1 LYIACKHG
9 QKYLVFINYFGTVI
23 MISARLMRN
32 EHIIK
37 ILFETTPD
45 ILVIMDENGRILDCN
60 HHFTKN
66 LGYEKTEALGKIG
79 PVDMVSPKDVQKA
92 VTAFGRVV
100 KEGVNLNVQLEVMRK
115 DGSTFSSIWSGAKL
129 TDESGNLEGYL
140 VTGKDLSDIH
150 RLEDELRKEKDQKLL
165 LIGDMTARI
174 AHDIRNPLNVIIN
187 SAKLLELQLDAEP
200 NSKMSRHVAA
210 ILKSSER
217 MRHQIEDVMD
227 YVSNRPLNLSECSI
241 IDLIVSSI
249 ETVLIPNNILINF
262 GKEGDFKIICDK
274 NQLSAVCGNLLLN
287 SIQAIGEN
295 QGTITVDWKEDGNN
309 IVIDFMDSGP
319 GIPEKILPQIFEP
332 FFTTK
337 QVGTGLGL
345 VSCKKVVERHNG
357 TISIKNNPTTFTVVL
372 PVRQ

>member
-1 LYIACKHG
+1 
-9 QKYLVFINYFGTVI
+9 
-23 MISARLMRN
+23 MISERLMRN
-32 EHIIK
+32 EHILK
-37 ILFETTPD
+37 IFFETTPD
-45 ILVIMDENGRILDCN
+45 ILVIMDEDGKILDCN

-66 LGYEKTEALGKIG
+66 LGYEKVEALGKIG
-79 PVDMVSPKDVQKA
+79 PVDMVSPKDRQKA
-92 VTAFGRVV
+92 ISAFRKVVTDGI
-100 KEGVNLNVQLEVMRK
+100 NLNVQLEVMRK

-165 LIGDMTARI
+165 IIGDMTARI

-187 SAKLLELQLDAEP
+187 SAKLLELQLDNNP
-200 NSKMSRHVAA
+200 NVSMSKRVTA

-227 YVSNRPLNLSECSI
+227 YVSNRPLNLLECSI
-241 IDLIVSSI
+241 TDLILSSI

-262 GKEGDFKIICDK
+262 AQDDDMAVMCDK

-287 SIQAIGEN
+287 SIQSIGEN
-295 QGTITVDWKEDGNN
+295 QGTITIDWKANAGQ
-309 IVIDFMDSGP
+309 IVIDFIDSGP
-319 GIPEKILPQIFEP
+319 GISEKIMPQIFEP

-345 VSCKKVVERHNG
+345 VSCKKIVERHNG
-357 TISIKNNPTTFTVVL
+357 TISLRNNPTTFTVIL
-372 PVRQ
+372 PVNP

>member
-1 LYIACKHG
+1 
-9 QKYLVFINYFGTVI
+9 
-23 MISARLMRN
+23 MILKRLMRN
-32 EHIIK
+32 EHILK
-37 ILFETTPD
+37 TFFETTPD

-66 LGYEKTEALGKIG
+66 FGYEKIEALGKIG
-79 PVDMVSPKDVQKA
+79 PVDMVSPKDRQKA
-92 VTAFGRVV
+92 LSAFGKVV
-100 KEGVNLNVQLEVMRK
+100 TDGINLNVQLEVMRK
-115 DGSTFSSIWSGAKL
+115 DGSVFSSLWSGTKL
-129 TDESGNLEGYL
+129 SDELGNMEGYL

-165 LIGDMTARI
+165 IIGDMTARI

-187 SAKLLELQLDAEP
+187 SAKLLELQLDANP
-200 NSKMSRHVAA
+200 NTNMSKHVTA

-227 YVSNRPLNLSECSI
+227 YVSNRPLNMSECSVT
-241 IDLIVSSI
+241 DLILSSI
-249 ETVLIPNNILINF
+249 ETVLIPNNILVNF
-262 GKEGDFKIICDK
+262 AKEDDVKIMCDK

-295 QGTITVDWKEDGNN
+295 QGTITVDWKVDAGH
-309 IVIDFMDSGP
+309 IVIDFIDSGP
-319 GIPEKILPQIFEP
+319 GISEKILPQIFEP

-345 VSCKKVVERHNG
+345 VSCEKIVERHNG
-357 TISIKNNPTTFTVVL
+357 TIHTRNNPTTFTVVL
-372 PVRQ
+372 PVI